1 MSLLPAICIIVL
13 YISTCV
19 IYMNC
24 LSYVPIILAM
34 FMSDFSDFISA
45 CVIYHIITILKFA
58 PRWLLACEL

>member
-1 MSLLPAICIIVL
+1 VWDFESLTLQSLYVSGQIYMSLLPAICIIVL

-45 CVIYHIITILKFA
+45 
-58 PRWLLACEL
+58 